1 LPRSRQGNLR
11 LSIEAFRKP
20 TTTRIRAAAFGASVL
35 GFSFSAAPARAVEPE
50 TVYSPSVEHLG
61 YHLTWL
67 RRVSGDIPGN
77 ALRVQLEYEF

>member
-1 LPRSRQGNLR
+1 M
-11 LSIEAFRKP
+11 
-20 TTTRIRAAAFGASVL
+20 L